1 MFYQSRKIKAL
12 KQNNSIFFGGIIFL
26 LCIPFFYLTFYIHPS
41 GDDYTYAFLEL
52 KSPFYKAFFDEYL
65 LWNGRYISNILVLKN
80 PLTFGFNNIGLYR
93 IIVLIIQLGLFFSIL
108 LIVSNTKAYLN
119 FISRFIISSCFFLF
133 YLSLIPA
140 LNEGFYWYTG
150 LVTYQF
156 SIILFL
162 IYFHIFIRLTSK
174 IQLCILIFL
183 QLFIVGCNEI
193 AMFYMISLNFSLIVF
208 NIKKNNRTY
217 SWILFLSSFIFCLLV
232 FFAPGNS
239 VRSTYF
245 DDVSHQF
252 YRSFFMSVSQVIRF
266 VIVLNSGFLIF
277 ISALILYF
285 IIPSLKY
292 LIQFQNRKFYLF
304 IIPIILFILLYI
316 SIFPAYWTTGIMG
329 QHRTVNF
336 AFFISIP
343 LMFYWYLIFINFFEA
358 FFIKIKIRLNSF
370 LIIILLL
377 SCLFLTKNFKGVFM
391 DICYA
396 KQLKFDQENNER
408 YQVIEYQLNHKK
420 KDVYLKK
427 IKTHPFSIFI
437 YDLDKDPNHLANIGY
452 QRYWKVPGKVL
463 LNPL

>member
-1 MFYQSRKIKAL
+1 MFYLSSILKVLKI
-12 KQNNSIFFGGIIFL
+12 NNSIIFGGIVFL
-26 LCIPFFYLTFYIHPS
+26 LCIPFLYLTFYIHPS

-52 KSPFYKAFFDEYL
+52 KSPFYKAFSDEYF

-93 IIVLIIQLGLFFSIL
+93 IIVLIIQLGLFSSIL

-119 FISRFIISSCFFLF
+119 FISRFIISTCFYLF

-156 SIILFL
+156 CIILFL
-162 IYFHIFIRLTSK
+162 IYIHILIRLTNK
-174 IQLCILIFL
+174 IQLCILIFI

-193 AMFYMISLNFSLIVF
+193 AMLYMLFFNFSLIVF
-208 NIKKNNRTY
+208 NNKKNSRTY
-217 SWILFLSSFIFCLLV
+217 SFILFLSSFIFCLFV
-232 FFAPGNS
+232 YFAPGNN

-252 YRSFFMSVSQVIRF
+252 FRSFFMSVSQVVRF

-285 IIPSLKY
+285 IIPNLKY
-292 LIQFQNRKFYLF
+292 IIQIQNRKFYLF
-304 IIPIILFILLYI
+304 IIPIILFILLFI

-343 LMFYWYLIFINFFEA
+343 LMFYWYLIFINVFEA
-358 FFIKIKIRLNSF
+358 FFVKVKIHLNSF
-370 LIIILLL
+370 LIIIFLC
-377 SCLFLTKNFKGVFM
+377 SLFLTKNFKGVFM
-391 DICYA
+391 DICFA
-396 KQLKFDQENNER
+396 KQLKFDQENIER
-408 YQVIEYQLNHKK
+408 YDELESQLKQKN
-420 KDVYLKK
+420 KDVLLKK
-427 IKTHPFSIFI
+427 IKTHPFSIII

>member
-1 MFYQSRKIKAL
+1 M
-12 KQNNSIFFGGIIFL
+12 
-26 LCIPFFYLTFYIHPS
+26 
-41 GDDYTYAFLEL
+41 
-52 KSPFYKAFFDEYL
+52 
-65 LWNGRYISNILVLKN
+65 
-80 PLTFGFNNIGLYR
+80 
-93 IIVLIIQLGLFFSIL
+93 IIQLGLFFSIL

-119 FISRFIISSCFFLF
+119 FISRFIISTCFFLF

-150 LVTYQF
+150 IVTYQF

-162 IYFHIFIRLTSK
+162 IYFHILIRLTNK

-193 AMFYMISLNFSLIVF
+193 AMFFILLLNFSLIVF
-208 NIKKNNRTY
+208 NNKKNNRTFF
-217 SWILFLSSFIFCLLV
+217 WTLFLTSVFFCFFV
-232 FFAPGNS
+232 YFAPGNK

-252 YRSFFMSVSQVIRF
+252 FQSFFMSVSQVLRF

-277 ISALILYF
+277 ISAYILYF
-285 IIPSLKY
+285 IFPNLKY
-292 LIQFQNRKFYLF
+292 TIQIQNRKFYF
-304 IIPIILFILLYI
+304 YIIPIILFIVLFI

-343 LMFYWYLIFINFFEA
+343 LMFYWYLIFINVFEA
-358 FFIKIKIRLNSF
+358 FFIKIKIHINSYM
-370 LIIILLL
+370 IIILIC
-377 SCLFLTKNFKGVFM
+377 SLFFTKNYKGVFM
-391 DICYA
+391 DIYYA
-396 KQLKFDQENNER
+396 KQLKFDQENNKR
-408 YQVIEYQLNHKK
+408 YEELKYQLNHKK
-420 KDVYLKK
+420 NDVYLKK

-452 QRYWKVPGKVL
+452 QRYWKVSGKVL